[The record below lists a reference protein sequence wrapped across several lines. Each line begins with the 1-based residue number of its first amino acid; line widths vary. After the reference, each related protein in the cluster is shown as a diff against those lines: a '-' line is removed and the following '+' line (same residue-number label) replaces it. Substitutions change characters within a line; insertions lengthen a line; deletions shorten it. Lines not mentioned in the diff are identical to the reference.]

1 MPKIIILN
9 QCTIDPSY
17 KDVDEAMRST
27 WQSIK
32 HPYAIHD
39 GHPLSPALTVEPI
52 TVINYYGSESLK
64 DKQCTYSAD
73 TNTLIINIED
83 DSQEEKFILALEYCL
98 NNFEFDYIYK
108 TSCTSYIDVIKMYDH
123 ISSLSKENV
132 CNGCKNTYDDFNVIM
147 SRDIVEQIINNK
159 SKFIELNFDDQDQS
173 STHVMINGDI
183 LNHSSLLHHSSSI
196 FNFKFE
202 KTFSNNFEKIHNFL
216 KNNSLKYFYYDSLDK
231 GPTDKGNVHD
241 YINAYY
247 GNEFVDRSKKIKL
260 VEIGV
265 SSGASIRLWRDW
277 FTNAE
282 IFGFDILKDIYPN
295 YEINIEGTTIVYQ
308 DGYSNESANM
318 FEDESLDYVIDDGPH
333 NLQSQIT
340 AIIQYLPK
348 LKKGGKIIIE
358 DISYVEWEKEFI
370 KLIEENSLN
379 VSYKFYDLRQ
389 NKGRFDDMI
398 FEITKK

>member
-1 MPKIIILN
+1 
-9 QCTIDPSY
+9 
-17 KDVDEAMRST
+17 
-27 WQSIK
+27 
-32 HPYAIHD
+32 
-39 GHPLSPALTVEPI
+39 
-52 TVINYYGSESLK
+52 
-64 DKQCTYSAD
+64 
-73 TNTLIINIED
+73 
-83 DSQEEKFILALEYCL
+83 
-98 NNFEFDYIYK
+98 
-108 TSCTSYIDVIKMYDH
+108 MYDH

-132 CNGCKNTYDDFNVIM
+132 CNGCKNIYDDFNVIM

-173 STHVMINGDI
+173 STHVMINDDI

-202 KTFSNNFEKIHNFL
+202 KIFFNNFEKIHNFL

-295 YEINIEGTTIVYQ
+295 YEINIKGTTIVYQ